1 MQACPQRWV
10 EWNVMRTAPTMVMA
24 MLGLTAGGCLDKK
37 DSKMPPPVSLRGEL
51 LFQNY
56 CAACHQPDGSG
67 MPGRI
72 PPLAGSPWVTGS
84 SDRIIRIVLHGLRG
98 PIDVNGTTFEVEM
111 LGFGSIMDDDDVA
124 QVLSHVRS
132 RFGDM
137 ASLVTAEH
145 VARVRQQTQ
154 DRLEYWTAAELLEVP

>member
-1 MQACPQRWV
+1 
-10 EWNVMRTAPTMVMA
+10 
-24 MLGLTAGGCLDKK
+24 
-37 DSKMPPPVSLRGEL
+37 
-51 LFQNY
+51 
-56 CAACHQPDGSG
+56 